1 MRIYLSGPM
10 RSQPDMGRGAFA
22 EAAAALRADGHDVY
36 VPTEQPGALQA
47 RDGDAVRRALADNLV
62 WLCVQAD
69 AVVVLPGWRTSR
81 GTKAEAASAKALAIP
96 VHELEDF
103 LLDGLDADE
112 VVWP

>member
-10 RSQPDMGRGAFA
+10 RSQPDMGRAAFA

-62 WLCVQAD
+62 WLCVQVD

-81 GTKAEAASAKALAIP
+81 GTKAEVASAKALAIP

>member
-1 MRIYLSGPM
+1 MRIYISGPM
-10 RSQPDMGRGAFA
+10 RSQPDMGRAAFA

-47 RDGDAVRRALADNLV
+47 RDGDAVRRALADHLV

-81 GTKAEAASAKALAIP
+81 GTKAEVASAKALAIP